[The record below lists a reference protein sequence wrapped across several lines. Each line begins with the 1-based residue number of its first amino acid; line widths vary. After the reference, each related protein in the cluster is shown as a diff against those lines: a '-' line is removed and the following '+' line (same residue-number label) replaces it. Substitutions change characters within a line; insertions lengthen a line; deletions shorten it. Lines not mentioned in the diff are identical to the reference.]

1 MDIPIELIRALPKT
15 DLHCHLDGSLR
26 LSTLWDLSRAR
37 GVDLG
42 VATQDELRTRLTP
55 KAGADLGAYIETF
68 ESTLAVMQDE
78 EALRRIAYELVED
91 VADENV
97 RYLEVRFSPILH
109 QRSGLPVERVVES
122 VVEGLQKGQRDFGV
136 VSGVIICGIRTN
148 KPETSLRLAQ
158 LAIDYRNHGVVG
170 FDLAGEEKD
179 YPAKEHLKAFQL
191 ILKNNVNVT
200 VHAGEAF
207 GPGSIHQALHYCGA
221 HRIGHGT
228 RLREDPDLLE
238 YVNDHRIPLEMCIT
252 SNVQTGSIS
261 SLGDHPF
268 RAYFDRELRVTINT
282 DNRLISNT
290 TVSDELSLAVKTFD
304 LSIYDLRKILING
317 FKSAFVH
324 HDKKK
329 EMLRGAIE
337 EMDPLFE
344 KYFPQYQRM
353 RTFL

>member
-26 LSTLWDLSRAR
+26 LSTLWELSRAR

-42 VATQDELRTRLTP
+42 AATLDELRTRLTP
-55 KAGADLGAYIETF
+55 KEGADLGAYIETF

-97 RYLEVRFSPILH
+97 RYLEVRYSPILH
-109 QRSGLPVERVVES
+109 QRNGLSVERVVES
-122 VVEGLQKGQRDFGV
+122 VIEGLRKGQRDFGV

-148 KPETSLRLAQ
+148 TPETSLALAQ
-158 LAIDYRNHGVVG
+158 LAIDYKDHGVVG

-261 SLGDHPF
+261 SLSDHPF

-290 TVSDELSLAVKTFD
+290 TVSDELALAVKTFD

-317 FKSAFVH
+317 FKSAFVG

>member
-26 LSTLWDLSRAR
+26 LSTLWDLALAR
-37 GVDLG
+37 EVELG
-42 VATQDELRTRLTP
+42 VGSLEELRTRLTP
-55 KAGADLGAYIETF
+55 KQGADLSAYIETF
-68 ESTLAVMQDE
+68 ESTLSVMQDE
-78 EALRRIAYELVED
+78 EALRRISYELVED
-91 VADENV
+91 VAAENV
-97 RYLEVRFSPILH
+97 RYLEVRYSPILH
-109 QRSGLPVERVVES
+109 LRNGLTVERVVEA
-122 VVEGLQKGQRDFGV
+122 VIEGLRKGRRDFGV
-136 VSGVIICGIRTN
+136 VSGVIICGLRTN
-148 KPETSLRLAQ
+148 TLETSLLLAK
-158 LAIDYRNHGVVG
+158 LAIAYKHLGVVG

-200 VHAGEAF
+200 VHAGEGF
-207 GPGSIHQALHYCGA
+207 GPDSIHQALHYCGA

-228 RLREDPDLLE
+228 RLRENPDLLE

-261 SLGDHPF
+261 SLSDHPF
-268 RAYFDRELRVTINT
+268 KDYFDRELRVTINT

-290 TVSDELSLAVKTFD
+290 TVSDELALACKTFE

-317 FKSAFVH
+317 FKSAFVRH
-324 HDKKK
+324 EKKK
-329 EMLRGAIE
+329 EMLRAAIE

-344 KYFPQYQRM
+344 RHYPQYQRM

>member
-1 MDIPIELIRALPKT
+1 MNIPLELIQALPKT

-26 LSTLWDLSRAR
+26 LATLWDLAQAR

-42 VATQDELRTRLTP
+42 VESIEQLRTRLTP
-55 KAGADLGAYIETF
+55 KDGANLGAYIETF

-78 EALRRIAYELVED
+78 AALRRIAYELVED
-91 VADENV
+91 VAAENV
-97 RYLEVRFSPILH
+97 RHLEVRYSPILH
-109 QRSGLPVERVVES
+109 QRNGLSVERVVES
-122 VVEGLQKGQRDFGV
+122 VLEGLRKGQRDFGV
-136 VSGVIICGIRTN
+136 ASGVIICGIRTN
-148 KPETSLRLAQ
+148 TPETSLMLAK
-158 LAIDYRNHGVVG
+158 LAIAYKNLGVVA

-228 RLREDPDLLE
+228 RLREDPDLLA

-252 SNVQTGSIS
+252 SNVHTGSIS
-261 SLGDHPF
+261 SLADHPF
-268 RAYFDRELRVTINT
+268 RDYFDRELRVTVNT

-290 TVSDELSLAVKTFD
+290 TVSDELALACRTFD
-304 LSIYDLRKILING
+304 LSIYDLRRILING

-329 EMLRGAIE
+329 EMLRAAIE

-344 KYFPQYQRM
+344 RYHPQYQRM

>member
-1 MDIPIELIRALPKT
+1 MDIPIDLIRALPKT

-26 LSTLWDLSRAR
+26 LATLWELGGAR

-42 VATQDELRTRLTP
+42 AGSLADLRSQLTP
-55 KAGADLGAYIETF
+55 KEGADLGAYIETF
-68 ESTLAVMQDE
+68 ESTLSVMQDE
-78 EALRRIAYELVED
+78 EALRRISYELVED
-91 VADENV
+91 VAGENV

-109 QRSGLPVERVVES
+109 QRQGLTVERVVEA
-122 VVEGLQKGQRDFGV
+122 VLEGLRKGRRDFGV

-148 KPETSLRLAQ
+148 TPETSLRLAE
-158 LAIDYRNHGVVG
+158 LAIAYKHLGVVG

-179 YPAKEHLKAFQL
+179 YPAKEHLKAFQR
-191 ILKNNVNVT
+191 ILKNNINVT
-200 VHAGEAF
+200 VHAGEGF

-252 SNVQTGSIS
+252 SNVQTGSIAS
-261 SLGDHPF
+261 IADHPF

-290 TVSDELSLAVKTFD
+290 TVSDELALACKTFD

-317 FKSAFVH
+317 FKSAFVRH
-324 HDKKK
+324 EKKK
-329 EMLRGAIE
+329 EMLRAAIE

-344 KYFPQYQRM
+344 KHFPHYQRM